1 MLVDQYQ
8 RKISYLRLSVTD
20 RCDFRCQY
28 CMSEDIE
35 FMPKQQMLTIEE
47 MTRLSQIFI
56 NLGITKIRLTGGEPL
71 VRRGIDDLIVSLGKN
86 KKLKE
91 LTLTTNGSQL
101 DKKYSILK
109 KSSIKRIN
117 VSLDSLNAKNFKA
130 ITRGGDLNQV
140 LSNLELIKN
149 NIQVKLNVVLMKNI
163 NDHEINDLL
172 NYAIERHFNITFIE
186 QMPLGEIGF
195 DRYSSFIDSDQT
207 KELIESNFSLIKI
220 SLSTGGP
227 ANYWKIKNT
236 NTLVGFISPHTHN
249 FCEACNR
256 IRVSADG
263 HLHLCLGQEN
273 KINLIDPLR
282 AAQSDHEVEKLI
294 LEALLTKPKSHDF
307 DLQSKTQI
315 IRFMS
320 HTGG

>member
-109 KSSIKRIN
+109 KSGIKRIN

-220 SLSTGGP
+220 PLSTGGP

-236 NTLVGFISPHTHN
+236 NTIVGLISPHTHN

>member
-109 KSSIKRIN
+109 KSGIKRIN

-220 SLSTGGP
+220 PLSTGGP
-227 ANYWKIKNT
+227 ADYWKIKST

-282 AAQSDHEVEKLI
+282 ASQSDHEVEKVI
-294 LEALLTKPKSHDF
+294 LEAMLVKPKSHDF

>member
-1 MLVDQYQ
+1 MLIDQYQ

-71 VRRGIDDLIVSLGKN
+71 VRRGIDDLILSLGHN

-101 DKKYSILK
+101 EKKYSILK
-109 KSSIKRIN
+109 KSGVKRIN

-130 ITRGGDLNQV
+130 ITRGGDLNKV
-140 LSNLELIKN
+140 LSNLELVKN
-149 NIQVKLNVVLMKNI
+149 NLQVKLNVVLMKNI

-172 NYAIERHFNITFIE
+172 NYAIESHFNIAFIE
-186 QMPLGEIGF
+186 QMPLGDIGF
-195 DRYSSFIDSDQT
+195 DRYNSFIDSDKT

-220 SLSTGGP
+220 PLSTGGP
-227 ANYWKIKNT
+227 ADYWKIKNT
-236 NTLVGFISPHTHN
+236 NTSIGFISPHTHN
-249 FCEACNR
+249 FCESCNR

-273 KINLIDPLR
+273 KINLIEPLR
-282 AAQSDHEVEKLI
+282 ASQSDQEVEKVI
-294 LEALLTKPKSHDF
+294 LEAMHTKPKSHDF
-307 DLQSKTQI
+307 NLQSKTQI

>member
-1 MLVDQYQ
+1 MLIDQYQ
-8 RKISYLRLSVTD
+8 RRISYLRLSVTD

-71 VRRGIDDLIVSLGKN
+71 VRRGIDDLIISLGKN

-109 KSSIKRIN
+109 KSGIKRIN

-186 QMPLGEIGF
+186 QMPLGDIGF
-195 DRYSSFIDSDQT
+195 DRYNSFIDSDKT

-220 SLSTGGP
+220 PLSTGGP
-227 ANYWKIKNT
+227 ADYWKIKNT
-236 NTLVGFISPHTHN
+236 DTAVGFISPHTHN

-282 AAQSDHEVEKLI
+282 AFQSDYEVEKVI
-294 LEALLTKPKSHDF
+294 LEAMLAKPKSHDF